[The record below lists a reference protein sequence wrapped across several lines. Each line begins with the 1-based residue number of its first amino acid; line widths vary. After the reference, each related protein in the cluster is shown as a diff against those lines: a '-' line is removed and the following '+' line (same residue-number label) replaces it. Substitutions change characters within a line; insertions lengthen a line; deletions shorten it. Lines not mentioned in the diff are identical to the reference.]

1 MRPNIIFFLVDGL
14 RAEQCFGKDKTSLTP
29 NIDSLRKKGTYFTS
43 AFTSVDGTILSL
55 STIFHSLYPIKTGNR
70 NKLILQKNNLFDILI
85 KNGYETNG
93 LVPDLKGFAEYVNYF
108 ENKNKTYAYW
118 EYEGK
123 MDQFLLSTSSA
134 ITDKIIDFL
143 KSKTSKKPWFYY
155 IHALTLHP
163 LKEYFAS
170 HKSKHNLLNYGIKDF
185 DNEKFGAGLYERT
198 VSAIDFWLGKILEH
212 IDMNDIIILT
222 ADHGERIPYGDLR
235 GVDFEPKLEN
245 TIDFGKKILPKSTHK
260 IGGQFLSNI
269 RHLVGKRKLN
279 KSNKKLTNYQK
290 RSRDPYFTLSLFDEM
305 IHVPLL
311 FVGNL
316 IKPEIIPKQV
326 RHVDIFPTIC
336 ELLDVPV
343 DVKISGK
350 SLVSLANEG
359 SQEENI
365 NYLHTMPY
373 EKQSSLDMVGLR
385 TDEYKYFRAA
395 RNPKENVNLYE
406 LSNDPYENNN
416 IAQTQNQLV
425 TYLEKKIL
433 ELEKD
438 SLSESDDE
446 ISDEEMQRISSELKR
461 LGYMES

>member
-1 MRPNIIFFLVDGL
+1 MRPNIIFFLLDGL
-14 RAEQCFGKDKTSLTP
+14 RVEQFYGNNRTCKTP
-29 NIDSLRKKGTYFTS
+29 NIDSLIRKGMYFEQASSS
-43 AFTSVDGTILSL
+43 ADGTLISL
-55 STIFHSLYPIKTGNR
+55 NTIFSSNFQVAHTARY
-70 NKLILQKNNLFDILI
+70 QKIVLNENNLIDILK
-85 KNGYETNG
+85 KNGYHVYGIFPNFTSFNSLREC
-93 LVPDLKGFAEYVNYF
+93 F
-108 ENKNKTYAYW
+108 ENENNSYDWIELNIPPVT
-118 EYEGK
+118 
-123 MDQFLLSTSSA
+123 LSTGLA
-134 ITDKIIDFL
+134 TKIIQL
-143 KSKTSKKPWFYY
+143 LESKKQEPCFYY
-155 IHALTLHP
+155 FHIFDLHP
-163 LKEYFAS
+163 LREGRKPI
-170 HKSKHNLLNYGIKDF
+170 GIENF
-185 DNEKFGAGLYERT
+185 DNEKFGSSLYERT

-222 ADHGERIPYGDLR
+222 ADHGERIPYGGLR

-245 TIDFGKKILPKSTHK
+245 AIDFGKKILPKSTHK

-290 RSRDPYFTLSLFDEM
+290 RSRNPYFTLSLFDEM

-373 EKQSSLDMVGLR
+373 EKRSSLDMVGLR

-395 RNPKENVNLYE
+395 RNPKEDVNLYE

>member
-1 MRPNIIFFLVDGL
+1 MRPNIIFFLIDGL
-14 RAEQCFGKDKTSLTP
+14 RVEQFYGNNRTCKTP
-29 NIDSLRKKGTYFTS
+29 NIDSLIRKGMYFEQASSS
-43 AFTSVDGTILSL
+43 ADGTIISL
-55 STIFHSLYPIKTGNR
+55 NTIFSSNFQVAHTSRYQKIVLN
-70 NKLILQKNNLFDILI
+70 KNNLIDIFK
-85 KNGYETNG
+85 KNGYHVYGIFPNFTSFNSLREC
-93 LVPDLKGFAEYVNYF
+93 F
-108 ENKNKTYAYW
+108 ENENNSYDWIKPNIPPETLPTGLAK
-118 EYEGK
+118 
-123 MDQFLLSTSSA
+123 
-134 ITDKIIDFL
+134 KIIQL
-143 KSKTSKKPWFYY
+143 LESEKQEPCFYY
-155 IHALTLHP
+155 FHIFDLHP
-163 LKEYFAS
+163 LREGRKPI
-170 HKSKHNLLNYGIKDF
+170 GIENF
-185 DNEKFGAGLYERT
+185 DNEKFGSSLYERT

-222 ADHGERIPYGDLR
+222 ADHGERIPYGGLR
-235 GVDFEPKLEN
+235 EVDFEPKLEN
-245 TIDFGKKILPKSTHK
+245 AVDFGKKILPKSTHK
-260 IGGQFLSNI
+260 IGGQFLSNV
-269 RHLVGKRKLN
+269 RHLVSKKKLN

-316 IKPEIIPKQV
+316 IKPKIIPKQV

-336 ELLDVPV
+336 DLLDIPV

-373 EKQSSLDMVGLR
+373 EKRSSLDMVGLR

-438 SLSESDDE
+438 SLSESNDE
-446 ISDEEMQRISSELKR
+446 ISDEEIQRISSELKR

>member
-1 MRPNIIFFLVDGL
+1 MHPNIIFFLIDGL
-14 RAEQCFGKDKTSLTP
+14 RADQCFGKDRTSFTP
-29 NIDSLRKKGTYFTS
+29 NIDSLIHKGTYFEQAISST
-43 AFTSVDGTILSL
+43 DGTITSL
-55 STIFHSLYPIKTGNR
+55 NTIFSSNFQSSNAARYKKIVLNE
-70 NKLILQKNNLFDILI
+70 NNLIDILK
-85 KNGYETNG
+85 KNGYHVYG
-93 LVPDLKGFAEYVNYF
+93 IVPNLASFNPLQECF
-108 ENKNKTYAYW
+108 ENENNSYDWLKPNIPSKTLPTGLA
-118 EYEGK
+118 E
-123 MDQFLLSTSSA
+123 
-134 ITDKIIDFL
+134 KIIQL
-143 KSKTSKKPWFYY
+143 LESKKQEPCFYY
-155 IHALTLHP
+155 FHIFDLHSLREGRKP
-163 LKEYFAS
+163 I
-170 HKSKHNLLNYGIKDF
+170 GIENF
-185 DNEKFGAGLYERT
+185 DNEKFGSSLYERT

-222 ADHGERIPYGDLR
+222 ADHGERIPYGGLR

-245 TIDFGKKILPKSTHK
+245 AIDFGKKILPKSTHK

-373 EKQSSLDMVGLR
+373 EKRSSLDMVGLR

-438 SLSESDDE
+438 SLSESYDE